1 MCRVFVPPILSM
13 FASDKLTNYSRSSVA
28 PGVLSVFTTDRLVKV
43 QSREGWQWFRNRTHA
58 ESKAS
63 FFPLSRAR
71 GRAALEV
78 PYQILS

>member
-1 MCRVFVPPILSM
+1 MRRVLVLPILSM

-28 PGVLSVFTTDRLVKV
+28 PGVLSVFTTDRLAKV
-43 QSREGWQWFRNRTHA
+43 QSREGRQWFRNRTHA

-63 FFPLSRAR
+63 FLPFSRAC
-71 GRAALEV
+71 GRAAVEV